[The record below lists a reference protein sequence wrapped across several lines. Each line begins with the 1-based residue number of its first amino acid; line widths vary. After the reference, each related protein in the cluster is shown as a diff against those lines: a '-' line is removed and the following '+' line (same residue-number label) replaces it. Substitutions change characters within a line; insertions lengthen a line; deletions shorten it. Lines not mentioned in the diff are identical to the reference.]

1 MLIDKSVSQFLDAT
15 ASNDPVPG
23 GGSIAANSG
32 ATAAALVEMV
42 ANLTIGKKKYE
53 DVNDEMKDISKKA
66 NALRQQLLKYVDIDS
81 EAFNRVMNA
90 YKLPKDTEEQKIVRK
105 MTIQNAMKYAA
116 SVPLEVAKK
125 SYDIMELSMRVVES
139 GNKNAVTDGAVSVMM
154 ARTAVLS
161 ALYNVKINLLSIKDN
176 IYVEKID
183 REVSWLKINVIN
195 KEKEIL
201 GKIEL

>member
-23 GGSIAANSG
+23 GGSIAASSG

-53 DVNDEMKDISKKA
+53 DVNDEMKEISKKA
-66 NALRQQLLKYVDIDS
+66 NDLRQQLLKYIDIDS

-139 GNKNAVTDGAVSVMM
+139 GNRNAVTDGAVSAMM

-161 ALYNVKINLLSIKDN
+161 AIYNVKINLSSIKDN
-176 IYVEKID
+176 IYVEKVD
-183 REVSWLKINVIN
+183 SEVSWLEMNATN

>member
-23 GGSIAANSG
+23 GGSIAASSG

-53 DVNDEMKDISKKA
+53 DVNDEMKEISKKA
-66 NALRQQLLKYVDIDS
+66 NDLRQQLLKYIDIDS

-139 GNKNAVTDGAVSVMM
+139 GNKNAVTDGAVSAMM

-161 ALYNVKINLLSIKDN
+161 AIYNVKINLSSIKDN
-176 IYVEKID
+176 IYVEKVD
-183 REVSWLKINVIN
+183 SEVSWLEMNVN
-195 KEKEIL
+195 SKEKEIL
-201 GKIEL
+201 GKVEL

>member
-23 GGSIAANSG
+23 GGSIAASSG

-53 DVNDEMKDISKKA
+53 NVNEEMKDIAKKA
-66 NALRQQLLKYVDIDS
+66 NDLRQQLLRYIDIDS

-90 YKLPKDTEEQKIVRK
+90 YKLPKETEEQKVVRK

-125 SYDIMELSMRVVES
+125 SYDVMELSMKVVEN
-139 GNKNAVTDGAVSVMM
+139 GNKNAITDGAVSAMM
-154 ARTAVLS
+154 ARTAILS
-161 ALYNVKINLLSIKDN
+161 AIYNVRINLLSIKDN
-176 IYVEKID
+176 IYVEKVD
-183 REVSWLKINVIN
+183 TEVNQLEMNATN

-201 GKIEL
+201 SRIEL

>member
-23 GGSIAANSG
+23 GGSIAASSG

-53 DVNDEMKDISKKA
+53 DVNDEMKEISKKA
-66 NALRQQLLKYVDIDS
+66 NDLRQQLLKYIDIDS

-139 GNKNAVTDGAVSVMM
+139 GNKNAVTDGAVSAMM

-161 ALYNVKINLLSIKDN
+161 AIYNVKINLSSIKDN
-176 IYVEKID
+176 IYVEKVD
-183 REVSWLKINVIN
+183 SEVSWLEMNVN
-195 KEKEIL
+195 SKEKEIL

>member
-23 GGSIAANSG
+23 GGSIAASSG

-53 DVNDEMKDISKKA
+53 DVNDEMKEISKKA
-66 NALRQQLLKYVDIDS
+66 NDLRQQLLKYIDIDS

-125 SYDIMELSMRVVES
+125 SYDIMELSMRVVEN
-139 GNKNAVTDGAVSVMM
+139 GNKNAVTDGAVSAMM

-161 ALYNVKINLLSIKDN
+161 AIYNVKINLSSIKDN
-176 IYVEKID
+176 IYVEKVD
-183 REVSWLKINVIN
+183 SEVSWLEMNVN
-195 KEKEIL
+195 SKEKEIL
-201 GKIEL
+201 GKVEL

>member
-23 GGSIAANSG
+23 GGSIAASSG

-53 DVNDEMKDISKKA
+53 DVNDEMKEISKKA
-66 NALRQQLLKYVDIDS
+66 NDLRQQLLKYIDIDS

-125 SYDIMELSMRVVES
+125 SYDIMELSMGVVES
-139 GNKNAVTDGAVSVMM
+139 GNKNAVTDGAVSAMM

-161 ALYNVKINLLSIKDN
+161 AIYNVKINLSSIKDN
-176 IYVEKID
+176 IYVEKVD
-183 REVSWLKINVIN
+183 SEVSWLEMNVN
-195 KEKEIL
+195 SKEKEIL
-201 GKIEL
+201 GKVEL

>member
-23 GGSIAANSG
+23 GGSIAASSG

-53 DVNDEMKDISKKA
+53 DVNDEMKEISKKA
-66 NALRQQLLKYVDIDS
+66 NDLRQQLLKYIDIDS

-139 GNKNAVTDGAVSVMM
+139 GNKNAVTDGAVSAMM

-161 ALYNVKINLLSIKDN
+161 AIYNVKINLSSIKDN
-176 IYVEKID
+176 IYVEKVD
-183 REVSWLKINVIN
+183 SEVSWLEMNVN
-195 KEKEIL
+195 SKEKEIL
-201 GKIEL
+201 GKVGL

>member
-23 GGSIAANSG
+23 GGSIAASSG

-53 DVNDEMKDISKKA
+53 DVNDEMKEISKKA
-66 NALRQQLLKYVDIDS
+66 NDLRQQLLKYIDIDS

-125 SYDIMELSMRVVES
+125 SYDIMELSMRVVEN
-139 GNKNAVTDGAVSVMM
+139 GNKNAVTDGAVSAMM

-161 ALYNVKINLLSIKDN
+161 AIYNVKINLSSIKDN
-176 IYVEKID
+176 IYVEKVD
-183 REVSWLKINVIN
+183 SEVSWLEMNVN
-195 KEKEIL
+195 SKEKEIL

>member
-1 MLIDKSVSQFLDAT
+1 MLIDKSLVEFLDVT

-42 ANLTIGKKKYE
+42 ANLTIGKEKYI
-53 DVNDEMKDISKKA
+53 DVLDEMKDIKDEAHK
-66 NALRQQLLKYVDIDS
+66 LRKQLIEYVDTDS
-81 EAFNRVMNA
+81 QAFNKVMNA
-90 YKLPKDTEEQKIVRK
+90 YKLPKDTDDQKMKRK

-125 SYDIMELSMRVVES
+125 SYKVIELSEKVVDK
-139 GNKNAVTDGAVSVMM
+139 GNKNAITDAAVSAML

-161 ALYNVKINLLSIKDN
+161 AIYNVKINLTSIKDN
-176 IYVEKID
+176 IYVEKINKEIEIIQMNID
-183 REVSWLKINVIN
+183 K

-201 GKIEL
+201 DKVNL